1 MSLPARYVCKILVL
15 LYLCAC
21 TAASAKGGANDTTTT
36 TAKPEALLPEAASS
50 LVETSV
56 NLEGQETRPKASSH
70 VYSQGG
76 KGYLQQESVYSNYP
90 QEEQAY
96 EYGKRIANYYKG
108 NDDNNAYHIQ
118 QQQEDIHYPQSGYSD
133 SQGQYEQQQVNGY
146 DHSSSKGSSFPHIK
160 IQSDSYGQ
168 EDYGKDGGQSYSY
181 KSGGGYKE
189 PQLQYSYGVSKKE
202 SYAPNDQYDAKS
214 YGGQASYNSEGEGA
228 GYQGK
233 GYEEVSYSKGGIKGY
248 SSPVSHVSQVNDYGA
263 EGNGYSTSGKVSHF
277 PVFPKESG
285 YLSGGHKEPEY
296 LQESPKQIG
305 YQQEAGYVAGSG
317 KDLGYQ
323 QGTGYHGSSGK
334 KSGYQQEVGYHA
346 DSGKELGYGQEGG
359 YVSGKESGYGQEGGY
374 VSGKEL
380 GYGQEG
386 GYVSGKELGYGQE
399 GGYVSAGDQYGSKNG
414 ERHGYLLL
422 PVVPGQADDK
432 IKIQTTGYGG
442 SEYKSE
448 GLDGYSAGYSQKPGH
463 ENSGKVSYTSYF
475 KSGASS
481 YGTDASIPSYGGN
494 SKSYGGNSKSY
505 GGDSTAGISAY
516 GGDSKSSG
524 LGYGGGS
531 SYGDSKSSVSD
542 YEGNSKSYEGNSK
555 SAYGGNSKSY
565 EGNSKSAYGGN
576 SKFPIPSYGGK
587 SENHHMEE
595 IPNYL
600 LMVVVISTKNCL
612 DMQDIL
618 LVLVK
623 RVMETYKQL
632 KKFQVMILNMKV
644 KRLGSS
650 YGHVAIP
657 QYEKEPVNYEGGKPS
672 LSHSSG
678 YGINADN
685 VKYIPAQVYEHQ
697 QAYGKSGSYDVSSS
711 PKGTPYVKE
720 VQSHNVHSSYSPS
733 QKGSYDGGHVSKTSV
748 SYGKQIAAPVKEKYS
763 QPIGYGNQNYGAE
776 IGSPYIVS
784 SAEKHVD
791 IQGKGFPQL
800 SYGSFTPMISPYGSV
815 VDFSRSAKQGKK
827 TVVSSKGYGD
837 GYKSVGAQQG
847 SYGHSKQRSSSYG
860 RPKSFAVVL
869 QRSQGGGHGDGYGSA
884 YSASTNKGGIK
895 TSSHGYSGKGFQ
907 PIIPKYRW
915 SHRRRFRLV

>member
-1 MSLPARYVCKILVL
+1 
-15 LYLCAC
+15 
-21 TAASAKGGANDTTTT
+21 
-36 TAKPEALLPEAASS
+36 
-50 LVETSV
+50 
-56 NLEGQETRPKASSH
+56 
-70 VYSQGG
+70 
-76 KGYLQQESVYSNYP
+76 
-90 QEEQAY
+90 
-96 EYGKRIANYYKG
+96 
-108 NDDNNAYHIQ
+108 
-118 QQQEDIHYPQSGYSD
+118 
-133 SQGQYEQQQVNGY
+133 
-146 DHSSSKGSSFPHIK
+146 
-160 IQSDSYGQ
+160 
-168 EDYGKDGGQSYSY
+168 
-181 KSGGGYKE
+181 
-189 PQLQYSYGVSKKE
+189 
-202 SYAPNDQYDAKS
+202 
-214 YGGQASYNSEGEGA
+214 
-228 GYQGK
+228 
-233 GYEEVSYSKGGIKGY
+233 
-248 SSPVSHVSQVNDYGA
+248 
-263 EGNGYSTSGKVSHF
+263 
-277 PVFPKESG
+277 
-285 YLSGGHKEPEY
+285 
-296 LQESPKQIG
+296 
-305 YQQEAGYVAGSG
+305 
-317 KDLGYQ
+317 
-323 QGTGYHGSSGK
+323 
-334 KSGYQQEVGYHA
+334 
-346 DSGKELGYGQEGG
+346 
-359 YVSGKESGYGQEGGY
+359 YGQEGGY

-380 GYGQEG
+380 GYEQEA
-386 GYVSGKELGYGQE
+386 GYSSGKSSGISSLPHTDSKDKKVAVFIKQIGH
-399 GGYVSAGDQYGSKNG
+399 SKAGDQYGSKNG

-448 GLDGYSAGYSQKPGH
+448 GPDGYSAGYSQKPGH

-587 SENHHMEE
+587 SEKSSYGGDSKLSLDGGGHFDQELSGYAGHSSGIGEAGYGNVQAIKE
-595 IPNYL
+595 IPSYDTQYE
-600 LMVVVISTKNCL
+600 S
-612 DMQDIL
+612 
-618 LVLVK
+618 
-623 RVMETYKQL
+623 
-632 KKFQVMILNMKV
+632 KK
-644 KRLGSS
+644 GSS

-720 VQSHNVHSSYSPS
+720 VQSHNVYSSYSPS

-907 PIIPKYRW
+907 PIIPKYSGAIGGGSDLYSYTGLPSYSTLSYTKSSSRKY
-915 SHRRRFRLV
+915 